1 MKKNKKWTVWSV
13 LGVILVTI
21 FAVMCLTPLVYMILV
36 SFTDS
41 ESLYIKL
48 SDIHPNLSNY
58 YYAIFERNFGRALW
72 NSVVTVV
79 GSCLLVDIV
88 ASMAGY
94 GFAKKPIP
102 GKETLFQG
110 YLATMM
116 IPGQVTLIP
125 MFLMINA
132 LGWTNTYRALI
143 LPMVGAFGIFLMRQF
158 MEGLPNELLEA
169 AEIDGCGEV
178 RRFVTIVLPLVQP
191 ALITLTIFTFN
202 GAWNNFLWPLI
213 INTRSSMNVL
223 TITMATLSS
232 NQTTNYGMV
241 MAGATLTFVFPF
253 LLYVFLQKQFV
264 EGVQWAASRVKIKG
278 AAVQSLPSASHPFSK
293 RGARRRKGM
302 RGSFFSKIRSC

>member
-1 MKKNKKWTVWSV
+1 M
-13 LGVILVTI
+13 
-21 FAVMCLTPLVYMILV
+21 
-36 SFTDS
+36 
-41 ESLYIKL
+41 
-48 SDIHPNLSNY
+48 
-58 YYAIFERNFGRALW
+58 
-72 NSVVTVV
+72 VTVV

-213 INTRSSMNVL
+213 INTRSSIERFDDYDGDAEQQPNHQL
-223 TITMATLSS
+223 WHGHGRRDADLR
-232 NQTTNYGMV
+232 
-241 MAGATLTFVFPF
+241 FPVPALRF
-253 LLYVFLQKQFV
+253 PAKAVCRGRCNGRRQGLKSKELLYRAF
-264 EGVQWAASRVKIKG
+264 RV
-278 AAVQSLPSASHPFSK
+278 L
-293 RGARRRKGM
+293 R
-302 RGSFFSKIRSC
+302 IRSQGEERGGGRGCAAAFFQKYEAADGGKTWLICR

>member
-21 FAVMCLTPLVYMILV
+21 FAVMCLTPLVYMSLV

-264 EGVQWAASRVKIKG
+264 EGVAMGGVKG
-278 AAVQSLPSASHPFSK
+278 
-293 RGARRRKGM
+293 
-302 RGSFFSKIRSC
+302 

>member
-1 MKKNKKWTVWSV
+1 MKKQWTGWSV
-13 LGVILVTI
+13 LGVILVSL
-21 FAVMCLTPLVYMILV
+21 FALLCLTPLVYMVSV

-41 ESLYIKL
+41 DTLYIKL
-48 SDIHPNLSNY
+48 SDIHLNFSNY
-58 YYAIFERNFGRALW
+58 RYAIFERNFGRALV
-72 NSVVTVV
+72 NSVITVA

-125 MFLMINA
+125 MFLMINYIS
-132 LGWTNTYRALI
+132 WTNTYRALI

-158 MEGLPNELLEA
+158 MEAISDELLEA
-169 AEIDGCGEV
+169 AEVDGCGEM

-213 INTRSSMNVL
+213 INTRSSMHVL
-223 TITMATLSS
+223 TITMATLTS

-241 MAGATLTFVFPF
+241 MAGATLTFLFPF
-253 LLYVFLQKQFV
+253 TLYIFLQKQFV
-264 EGVQWAASRVKIKG
+264 EGIAMGGVKG
-278 AAVQSLPSASHPFSK
+278 
-293 RGARRRKGM
+293 
-302 RGSFFSKIRSC
+302 

>member
-1 MKKNKKWTVWSV
+1 
-13 LGVILVTI
+13 
-21 FAVMCLTPLVYMILV
+21 
-36 SFTDS
+36 
-41 ESLYIKL
+41 
-48 SDIHPNLSNY
+48 
-58 YYAIFERNFGRALW
+58 
-72 NSVVTVV
+72 
-79 GSCLLVDIV
+79 
-88 ASMAGY
+88 
-94 GFAKKPIP
+94 
-102 GKETLFQG
+102 
-110 YLATMM
+110 
-116 IPGQVTLIP
+116 
-125 MFLMINA
+125 
-132 LGWTNTYRALI
+132 
-143 LPMVGAFGIFLMRQF
+143 MVGAFGIFLMRQF

-264 EGVQWAASRVKIKG
+264 EGVAMGGVNG
-278 AAVQSLPSASHPFSK
+278 
-293 RGARRRKGM
+293 
-302 RGSFFSKIRSC
+302 

>member
-48 SDIHPNLSNY
+48 SDIHPSLSNY

-169 AEIDGCGEV
+169 AQMDGAGTI
-178 RRFVTIVLPLVQP
+178 RGYIHIVLPVCRP
-191 ALITLTIFTFN
+191 VI
-202 GAWNNFLWPLI
+202 
-213 INTRSSMNVL
+213 
-223 TITMATLSS
+223 
-232 NQTTNYGMV
+232 
-241 MAGATLTFVFPF
+241 
-253 LLYVFLQKQFV
+253 
-264 EGVQWAASRVKIKG
+264 G
-278 AAVQSLPSASHPFSK
+278 AAVALSFADCWNLVEQPMTYLSQQTELQPLSVMFNQLVSQSTGIEFAGAAIYILPALFVYLYFLK
-293 RGARRRKGM
+293 DILTGIQLTELK
-302 RGSFFSKIRSC
+302 

>member
-1 MKKNKKWTVWSV
+1 MKKNWTVWSV
-13 LGVILVTI
+13 LGVILVSL
-21 FAVMCLTPLVYMILV
+21 FAVLCLTPLIYMLLV

-41 ESLYIKL
+41 DSLYIQL
-48 SDIHPNLSNY
+48 SDIHLNFSNY
-58 YYAIFERNFGRALW
+58 YYAIFERNFGSALK
-72 NSVVTVV
+72 NSVIVVV
-79 GSCLLVDIV
+79 GSCLLVDVV
-88 ASMAGY
+88 AAMAGY

-102 GKETLFQG
+102 GKEPLFQG

-158 MEGLPNELLEA
+158 MDAVPNELLEA
-169 AEIDGCGEV
+169 SEIDGCGEV
-178 RRFVTIVLPLVQP
+178 RRFVTIVIPLVQP

-213 INTRSSMNVL
+213 INTRSSMHVL
-223 TITMATLSS
+223 TITMATLTS

-241 MAGATLTFVFPF
+241 MAGATLTFLFPF
-253 LLYVFLQKQFV
+253 VLYIFLQKQFV
-264 EGVQWAASRVKIKG
+264 EGIAMGGVKG
-278 AAVQSLPSASHPFSK
+278 
-293 RGARRRKGM
+293 
-302 RGSFFSKIRSC
+302 